1 MECQCWLLRLFPCGL
16 KQGSVIIAS
25 GPHITHLNEICEI
38 HAGNVDGGKGCG
50 VSHGRIVGFAAY

>member
-1 MECQCWLLRLFPCGL
+1 M